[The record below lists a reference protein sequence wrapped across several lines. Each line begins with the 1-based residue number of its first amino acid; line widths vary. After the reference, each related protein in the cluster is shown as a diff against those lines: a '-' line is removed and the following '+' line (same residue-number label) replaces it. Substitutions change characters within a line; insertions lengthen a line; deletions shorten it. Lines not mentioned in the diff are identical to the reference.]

1 MKIMK
6 MNRYIETLFYAF
18 VYIVIDVLKLIY
30 YCTETFGS
38 PPIAI
43 QLSGRR
49 GGWGGLGE
57 GNGVAKEGLCA
68 RRG

>member
-1 MKIMK
+1 MK

-49 GGWGGLGE
+49 GGWDGLGGWE
-57 GNGVAKEGLCA
+57 GNGVAKGRLCA

>member
-1 MKIMK
+1 

-30 YCTETFGS
+30 YCTKTFGS

-43 QLSGRR
+43 QLLGGGR
-49 GGWGGLGE
+49 G
-57 GNGVAKEGLCA
+57 GNGVAKEKGLCA